1 MDMIENTLVYFVF
14 LVIAAIIAE
23 FILIRILKKTFL
35 L

>member
-1 MDMIENTLVYFVF
+1 MIENTLVYFVF